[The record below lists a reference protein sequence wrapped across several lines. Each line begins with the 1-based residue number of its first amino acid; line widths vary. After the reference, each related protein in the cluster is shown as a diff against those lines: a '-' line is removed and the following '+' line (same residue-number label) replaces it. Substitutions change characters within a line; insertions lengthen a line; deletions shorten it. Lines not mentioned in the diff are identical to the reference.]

1 VGCKVKFGGGVV
13 RLWEVAKCSFL
24 LHCNLI
30 QTCVYV
36 CVCALKDKDFGK
48 GSMHRPHVNPN
59 AEVSTTMKIYDHYS
73 LDRAYMGET
82 FFWGLTPLQGDTV
95 SFKFSPPIYIEKY
108 G

>member
-1 VGCKVKFGGGVV
+1 
-13 RLWEVAKCSFL
+13 
-24 LHCNLI
+24 
-30 QTCVYV
+30 VYV